1 MEFLIFWGLIMFP
14 LFGLPWLLTIIN
26 VINLISKK
34 KIKENLVDFLII
46 VLGIIFTILLYCYN
60 SYEDYNIQLRINYG
74 QTGGTGFY
82 HAPIASVS
90 MPTIIVLAI
99 IGIISYIIVRIKK
112 LDLPPLAIVLCM
124 SGMVIGIILSIIW
137 MFQISKNL
145 QETLNIYYLLF
156 PINYIVCVIRIC
168 IEVIYDYDNIQ
179 KERKDYDNK
188 ILNLCSKILSD
199 SSTWPGLAIILAI
212 PMLIIIVAILTLCGQ
227 RADELIRAFTQ
238 TSDWKLSTKISPPP
252 IEYDAHY
259 LCTVSLRGHKEIVK
273 PIRYGIRKNNRIV
286 VNRQLCVANAFED
299 YIQEKLPKTHHFIRY
314 IYDKYGYPLSKH
326 IKTSKAADITY
337 ILMKPLEYFFVV
349 FLYLFDK
356 KPEDR
361 IAVQYL
367 PNKQA
372 LMKTIKDSI

>member
-1 MEFLIFWGLIMFP
+1 MEFLIFWGLIIFP
-14 LFGLPWLLTIIN
+14 LFGLPWVLTIIN

-46 VLGIIFTILLYCYN
+46 VLGIIYTILLYYYN
-60 SYEDYNIQLRINYG
+60 SYEDYNVQLRINYG

-90 MPTIIVLAI
+90 MPTIIALAI
-99 IGIISYIIVRIKK
+99 VGIVSYIIVRVNK
-112 LDLPPLAIVLCM
+112 LDLPPLTIVLSM
-124 SGMVIGIILSIIW
+124 SGMVIGIVISIMW
-137 MFQISKNL
+137 MLQISKNL
-145 QETLNIYYLLF
+145 QEILNIYYLLF
-156 PINYIVCVIRIC
+156 PINYIICVIKIC
-168 IEVIYDYDNIQ
+168 KEVISEYGNTQ
-179 KERKDYDNK
+179 KEIKHYDNK
-188 ILNLCSKILSD
+188 ILDKCSKILSD
-199 SSTWPGLAIILAI
+199 STTWPVLAIILAI
-212 PMLIIIVAILTLCGQ
+212 PMLIIIIAILTLCGQ
-227 RADELIRAFTQ
+227 RVDEVIRAFTE

-259 LCTVSLRGHKEIVK
+259 LCTVSLRGHKELVK

-314 IYDKYGYPLSKH
+314 VYDKYGYPLSKH
-326 IKTSKAADITY
+326 INTAKAADITY

-356 KPEDR
+356 KPENR

-372 LMKTIKDSI
+372 LMKNN

>member
-1 MEFLIFWGLIMFP
+1 MEFLIFWGLIIFP
-14 LFGLPWLLTIIN
+14 LFGLPWVLTIIN

-46 VLGIIFTILLYCYN
+46 VLGIIYTILLYYYN
-60 SYEDYNIQLRINYG
+60 SYEDYNVQLRINYG

-90 MPTIIVLAI
+90 MPTIIALAI
-99 IGIISYIIVRIKK
+99 VGIVSYIIVRVNK
-112 LDLPPLAIVLCM
+112 LDLPPLTIVLSM
-124 SGMVIGIILSIIW
+124 SGMVIGIVISIMW
-137 MFQISKNL
+137 MLQISKNL
-145 QETLNIYYLLF
+145 QEILNIYYLLF
-156 PINYIVCVIRIC
+156 PINYIICVIKIC
-168 IEVIYDYDNIQ
+168 KEVISEYGNTQ
-179 KERKDYDNK
+179 KEIKHYDNK
-188 ILNLCSKILSD
+188 ILDKCSKILSD
-199 SSTWPGLAIILAI
+199 STTWPVLAIILAI
-212 PMLIIIVAILTLCGQ
+212 PMLIIIIAILTLCGQ
-227 RADELIRAFTQ
+227 RVDEVIRAFTE

-259 LCTVSLRGHKEIVK
+259 LCTVSLRGHKELVK

-326 IKTSKAADITY
+326 INTAKAADITY

-356 KPEDR
+356 KPENR

-372 LMKTIKDSI
+372 LMKNN